1 MPHIRCMFTG
11 SHEFMINRK
20 CFYCGEETPGWGKAE
35 TPSEHLRRL
44 ESENNPQQSNAL
56 LGTGRTQS
64 DRS

>member
-1 MPHIRCMFTG
+1 MFTG
-11 SHEFMINRK
+11 HHEFMINRK

-44 ESENNPQQSNAL
+44 DAENQPQHNRL
-56 LGTGRTQS
+56 CGTGHTQS